1 MNLGMAKYLAKRYLE
16 VLNHIDEFPQSRLEY
31 PA

>member
-16 VLNHIDEFPQSRLEY
+16 HTLADITEY
-31 PA
+31 HLVYPN

>member
-1 MNLGMAKYLAKRYLE
+1 MNLVNAKYLANRYLE
-16 VLNHIDEFPQSRLEY
+16 VLDHNDEFPQSRLEY